1 MTTDMLQSVA
11 PGRQPLTVQ
20 ALRTGADTQVL
31 LTGHLIDSDLRLLDE
46 TIDWLIAAGARHI
59 VVDTRELRGEDGVF
73 SGWFSG
79 YRQQCL
85 VKRHILS
92 MRDKPPPAASRRT
105 SR

>member
-1 MTTDMLQSVA
+1 MTTDTLQSAA
-11 PGRQPLTVQ
+11 PSHRPLTVQ
-20 ALRTGADTQVL
+20 ALRSGADTQVR

-59 VVDTRELRGEDGVF
+59 VVDTHKLRGEDGVF
-73 SGWFSG
+73 SAWFGG

-92 MRDKPPPAASRRT
+92 MRDKPPRTSRRT